1 MKGYMENKF
10 YKKLAS
16 DFYSVYSII
25 PDDDSD
31 RKRF

>member
-1 MKGYMENKF
+1 MKGYMENKL
-10 YKKLAS
+10 YKKLPS

-25 PDDDSD
+25 PDDDND